1 MGNIKPEIKSGLL
14 IENKDRSFSARNIG
28 FAMSNSSQFNW
39 DLPYVPIDTLFL
51 DKNINYTDGI
61 KVDEATNLQDSY
73 DASNKLLAGYLGI
86 NIPVNKFK
94 IYGGL
99 RVEKNRQIIN
109 SFNDDGS
116 PLIVDN
122 DYLDLFPSVNMSYDI
137 TSKSLVRF
145 AYGRT
150 VNRPEFREIAPFV
163 FYNFEEKATYYGNP
177 ELVNSYINNFDI
189 RYEIFPSAGDMIT
202 LGGFYK
208 HFETPIEAHL
218 INAGS
223 GLNYNYDNALSAQS
237 YGIEL
242 DMRKS
247 LRSLEG
253 SNNFLRMFRNFV
265 LIFNGSLIHSQ
276 LKTDNPNERDS
287 TRAMQGQA
295 PYIINTG
302 LYYDNPKIGLMISA
316 MYNVIGERI
325 AFVGNTSNPHMY
337 QIPRNLLDLTI
348 NKKIGKNFVLKA
360 GLKDIF
366 NQPYELR
373 QNEIVQ
379 LLPNDPEHKEN
390 RVQKNQVYK
399 PSRAFT
405 VGFTLIL

>member
-1 MGNIKPEIKSGLL
+1 MYEHVYSGGLNFTQKLAMGNINPEIKSGLL

-28 FAMSNSSQFNW
+28 FAMSNASQFNW
-39 DLPYVPIDTLFL
+39 NLPYVPIDTLFL

-73 DASNKLLAGYLGI
+73 DASNSLLAGYLGI

-99 RVEKNRQIIN
+99 RVEKNRQIVN
-109 SFNDDGS
+109 GFNDDGS
-116 PLIVDN
+116 PLVVDN

-163 FYNFEEKATYYGNP
+163 FYNFEEKATYYGNT

-189 RYEIFPSAGDMIT
+189 RYEIFPSTGDMIT

-208 HFETPIEAHL
+208 HFESPIEAHL

-223 GLNYNYDNALSAQS
+223 GLNYNYDNAKSAQS
-237 YGIEL
+237 FGVEL

-247 LRSLEG
+247 LRCFGKQWQFPE
-253 SNNFLRMFRNFV
+253 NV
-265 LIFNGSLIHSQ
+265 
-276 LKTDNPNERDS
+276 
-287 TRAMQGQA
+287 QGFC
-295 PYIINTG
+295 T
-302 LYYDNPKIGLMISA
+302 
-316 MYNVIGERI
+316 
-325 AFVGNTSNPHMY
+325 
-337 QIPRNLLDLTI
+337 
-348 NKKIGKNFVLKA
+348 
-360 GLKDIF
+360 
-366 NQPYELR
+366 
-373 QNEIVQ
+373 
-379 LLPNDPEHKEN
+379 
-390 RVQKNQVYK
+390 
-399 PSRAFT
+399 
-405 VGFTLIL
+405 